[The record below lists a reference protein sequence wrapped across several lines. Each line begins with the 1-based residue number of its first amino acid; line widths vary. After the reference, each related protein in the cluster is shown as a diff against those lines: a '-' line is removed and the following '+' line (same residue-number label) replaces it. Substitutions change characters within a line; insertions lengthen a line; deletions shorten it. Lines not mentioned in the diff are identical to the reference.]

1 MFGATLVLQHRF
13 KVLPK
18 VEDILAD
25 PTSVW
30 RIGCARPKDA
40 IRTWT
45 SSGIL
50 QWHVQLKGKY
60 FKNYIHDASCLF
72 TGTCDSKVSLK
83 PLYWPASWAQGCW
96 TRGRRPGSVPWAA
109 ASGDCLQT
117 SVSSGLGWTS
127 CSEPAGSPWPAT
139 ASADQT
145 SAGSALAAASP
156 WSWMSPC
163 PDLRDRTDR
172 QVRQVRQ
179 VHQVH
184 QVRQV
189 RPVHWVHQVH
199 QVHWFH
205 RAHQVPPV
213 HQVPLVHQVHLRR
226 RRRRR
231 ERRNMEISSQ
241 VCVDRKLPHGFLND
255 IWLYI

>member
-1 MFGATLVLQHRF
+1 MFWATLVLEHRF
-13 KVLPK
+13 KVLRK

-25 PTSVW
+25 PTSIW
-30 RIGCARPKDA
+30 GIGCAHPKDA

-45 SSGIL
+45 SSGTL
-50 QWHVQLKGKY
+50 QWHAQLIGKY
-60 FKNYIHDASCLF
+60 LKNNVHDASGLF
-72 TGTCDSKVSLK
+72 TRTCDSKVSLK
-83 PLYWPASWAQGCW
+83 PLYWPASWAQGYW

-127 CSEPAGSPWPAT
+127 CSGPAGSPWPAT

-156 WSWMSPC
+156 RSWMSPC
-163 PDLRDRTDR
+163 PDLTDRTDR
-172 QVRQVRQ
+172 QV
-179 VHQVH
+179 H
-184 QVRQV
+184 QVR
-189 RPVHWVHQVH
+189 PIHWVHQVH
-199 QVHWFH
+199 RVHWFH

-213 HQVPLVHQVHLRR
+213 PQVPLVHQVHLRR

-231 ERRNMEISSQ
+231 ERRNMEIS
-241 VCVDRKLPHGFLND
+241 F
-255 IWLYI
+255 